1 MVIGMK
7 DVKSFAKALALSISK
22 NSNLEQ
28 QEEKDKLF
36 DNIDKIEALSDTNI
50 LVNFKNGNKITI
62 TIS

>member
-1 MVIGMK
+1 MK
-7 DVKSFAKALALSISK
+7 DVKSFAKALVLSISK

-36 DNIDKIEALSDTNI
+36 DNIDKIETLSDTNI
-50 LVNFKNGNKITI
+50 FVNFKNGNKITI

>member
-1 MVIGMK
+1 MK
-7 DVKSFAKALALSISK
+7 DVKSFAKALVLSISK

-36 DNIDKIEALSDTNI
+36 DNIDKIETLSDTNI